1 MQSTCSSWTTVAIDI
16 LVADVCTMLFFE
28 KCNWPNYAKLKQEFS
43 CGKRMTIMNKYSRLT
58 RYIFLLVSISFFSD
72 FKPLRSPSK
81 LCLEFFL
88 IIRNTHAGFAS
99 DTCNTCYLS
108 TNYSNPQLQS
118 ASLMYAR
125 YFFKA
130 SSFKIFWKPTF
141 PFSLQITCSGR
152 LINKMKRSNKRHDSS
167 KGLKKRARSGSE
179 RVKIVFITRL
189 VPNLPR
195 FFHSSVTIALSITAL
210 CITRTERLEKTRL
223 KRNVGQIN
231 ILRKKSNHI
240 ALIIDSMQYYRN
252 IERHQT

>member
-1 MQSTCSSWTTVAIDI
+1 
-16 LVADVCTMLFFE
+16 
-28 KCNWPNYAKLKQEFS
+28 
-43 CGKRMTIMNKYSRLT
+43 
-58 RYIFLLVSISFFSD
+58 
-72 FKPLRSPSK
+72 
-81 LCLEFFL
+81 
-88 IIRNTHAGFAS
+88 
-99 DTCNTCYLS
+99 
-108 TNYSNPQLQS
+108 
-118 ASLMYAR
+118 MYAR

-152 LINKMKRSNKRHDSS
+152 LVSKMKRSNKRHDSS

-179 RVKIVFITRL
+179 RVKIVFITRH

-252 IERHQT
+252 NSLSLKKFSPIKNDNLHVIVYKKFSPIKFPDPFWT

>member
-16 LVADVCTMLFFE
+16 LVANVCTMLFFK

-58 RYIFLLVSISFFSD
+58 RYIFLLVSVSFFSD

-81 LCLEFFL
+81 LCLEFIFNYKEYTCR
-88 IIRNTHAGFAS
+88 IRLRHLQYMLLKHKLLKS
-99 DTCNTCYLS
+99 S
-108 TNYSNPQLQS
+108 QS

-152 LINKMKRSNKRHDSS
+152 LVNKMKRSNKRHDSS

-231 ILRKKSNHI
+231 ILRKKSNHN

-252 IERHQT
+252 IERHQS